1 MFETPDVKRQ
11 DCTVNYEW
19 LKLPIPTD
27 HPFYG
32 QIVDYTNPSKTGSD
46 VTRAIAARLGSKF
59 RHFSHRIRIEICEL
73 WSDTFTIME
82 LEAAW
87 LEGSL
92 SVEDYP
98 TLKVLHQMKM
108 VLLLDRV
115 MNKTRVIQV
124 NISIQPFI

>member
-1 MFETPDVKRQ
+1 MIRSLIIQIPQ
-11 DCTVNYEW
+11 
-19 LKLPIPTD
+19 KLVPMSLVQLQQGWVQN
-27 HPFYG
+27 F
-32 QIVDYTNPSKTGSD
+32 
-46 VTRAIAARLGSKF
+46 AIF
-59 RHFSHRIRIEICEL
+59 RTERVEICEL

-98 TLKVLHQMKM
+98 TLKVLRQMKM

-115 MNKTRVIQV
+115 MNKTRVTHV
-124 NISIQPFI
+124 NISNEPFI

>member
-1 MFETPDVKRQ
+1 MQLQQGWVQ
-11 DCTVNYEW
+11 
-19 LKLPIPTD
+19 
-27 HPFYG
+27 
-32 QIVDYTNPSKTGSD
+32 
-46 VTRAIAARLGSKF
+46 KF
-59 RHFSHRIRIEICEL
+59 RNFSHRLRIEISEL

-98 TLKVLHQMKM
+98 TLKVLRQMKM

-115 MNKTRVIQV
+115 MNKTRVTRV
-124 NISIQPFI
+124 NINLEPFI